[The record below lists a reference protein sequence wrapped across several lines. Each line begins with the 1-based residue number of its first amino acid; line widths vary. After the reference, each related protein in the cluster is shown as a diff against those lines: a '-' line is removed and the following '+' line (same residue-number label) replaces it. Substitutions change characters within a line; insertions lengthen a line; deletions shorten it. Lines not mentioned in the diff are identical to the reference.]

1 MNYTHTTQ
9 EETVDKER
17 RDAITDQ
24 YISNILDGMDMS
36 DLVMLA
42 GDMLM
47 KNLDELDDDEFVEEV
62 NRFYPEL
69 LGDTDAD

>member
-1 MNYTHTTQ
+1 M
-9 EETVDKER
+9 DKER
-17 RDAITDQ
+17 RSEITDF
-24 YISNILDGMDMS
+24 YIDRILDGMDMQ
-36 DLVMLA
+36 DIVMLA

-62 NRFYPEL
+62 SRFYPEL

>member
-1 MNYTHTTQ
+1 M
-9 EETVDKER
+9 DKER
-17 RDAITDQ
+17 RSEITDF
-24 YISNILDGMDMS
+24 YIDRILDGMDMQ
-36 DLVMLA
+36 DIVMLA

>member
-1 MNYTHTTQ
+1 M
-9 EETVDKER
+9 DKVR

-47 KNLDELDDDEFVEEV
+47 KNLDKLDDDEFVEEV

-69 LGDTDAD
+69 LEDTDAD